1 MRIFVTGATGF
12 VGSALVP
19 ELIAAGHGVIGLAR
33 SGEAAEALS
42 SWGAEVHHGDLADAD
57 GLRSAVAKADAVIH
71 TAFNHDFA
79 NFGAS
84 AEADQQAIRTIGAAL
99 QGSQRPF
106 VITSGLPVVSGR
118 PATEDDLEPS
128 GGASPRRSEQ
138 AAMALADHGVRASV
152 VRMSQVHDRNR
163 QGLATYMMALAR
175 EKGTSAYVGDG
186 LNRWAAVHRLDTASL
201 YRLAVEKAGAGA
213 RYHAVGE
220 DGISLQSIAQAI
232 GERLSLPVVS
242 LSPDDARTHF
252 GALAGPIGMD
262 APASPALTKTSLNWS
277 PANPSGFIGDIEQS
291 VQHRHRHPI

>member
-33 SGEAAEALS
+33 SAEKEQALSARGAEA
-42 SWGAEVHHGDLADAD
+42 HHGDLADAD
-57 GLRSAVAKADAVIH
+57 SLRSAVAKADAVIH

-79 NFGAS
+79 NFSAS
-84 AEADQQAIRTIGAAL
+84 AETDQRAIVAIGNAL
-99 QGSQRPF
+99 EGSQRPF
-106 VITSGLPVVSGR
+106 VITSGLPVVSGQ
-118 PATEDDLEPS
+118 PAREDHLEPT
-128 GGASPRRSEQ
+128 GGPSPRRSEQ
-138 AAMALADHGVRASV
+138 AAIALADRGVRASV

-163 QGLATYMMALAR
+163 QGFATYMMAIAR
-175 EKGTSAYVGDG
+175 EKNISAYVGDG

-201 YRLAVEKAGAGA
+201 YRLAVEKGDAGA

-220 DGISLQSIAQAI
+220 EGIALQLIAQAI
-232 GERLSLPVVS
+232 GDRLNLPVVS

-262 APASPALTKTSLNWS
+262 APASAALTRTSLNWS

-291 VQHRHRHPI
+291 VP

>member
-19 ELIAAGHGVIGLAR
+19 ELIEAGHDVIGLAR
-33 SGEAAEALS
+33 SVQSTRALS
-42 SWGAEVHHGDLADAD
+42 AWGAEVHRGDLADTD
-57 GLRSAVAKADAVIH
+57 SLRSAVAKADAVIH

-79 NFGAS
+79 NFRAS
-84 AEADQQAIRTIGAAL
+84 AAADQQAIRTVGDAL

-106 VITSGLPVVSGR
+106 IITSGLPVVPGR
-118 PATEDDLEPS
+118 PATEEDLEPS

-138 AAMALADHGVRASV
+138 AGMDLAERGVRASV

-163 QGLATYMMALAR
+163 QGFATYMMAIAR
-175 EKGTSAYVGDG
+175 EKEISAYVGDG

-201 YRLAVEKAGAGA
+201 YRLAVEKAGIGA

-220 DGISLQSIAQAI
+220 EGLSLKAIAQAI
-232 GERLSLPVVS
+232 GDRLNLPVVS
-242 LSPDDARTHF
+242 LSADDAKEHF

-262 APASPALTKTSLNWS
+262 APATAALTKTSLNWS
-277 PANPSGFIGDIEQS
+277 PTNPSGLIEDIERS
-291 VQHRHRHPI
+291 MP

>member
-19 ELIAAGHGVIGLAR
+19 ELIEAGHDVIGLAR
-33 SGEAAEALS
+33 SVQSTRALS
-42 SWGAEVHHGDLADAD
+42 AWGAEVHHGDLADTD
-57 GLRSAVAKADAVIH
+57 SLRSAVAKADAVIH

-79 NFGAS
+79 NFRAS
-84 AEADQQAIRTIGAAL
+84 AAADQQAIRTVGDAL

-106 VITSGLPVVSGR
+106 IITSGLPVVPGR
-118 PATEDDLEPS
+118 PATEEDLEPS

-138 AAMALADHGVRASV
+138 AGMDLAERGVRASV

-163 QGLATYMMALAR
+163 QGFATYMMAIAR
-175 EKGTSAYVGDG
+175 EKEISAYVGDG

-201 YRLAVEKAGAGA
+201 YRLAVEKAGIGA

-220 DGISLQSIAQAI
+220 EGLSLKAIAQAI
-232 GERLSLPVVS
+232 GDRLNLPVVS
-242 LSPDDARTHF
+242 LSADDAKEHF

-262 APASPALTKTSLNWS
+262 APATAALTKTSLNWS
-277 PANPSGFIGDIEQS
+277 PTNPSGLIEDIERS
-291 VQHRHRHPI
+291 MP

>member
-33 SGEAAEALS
+33 SEKAAQALL
-42 SWGAEVHHGDLADAD
+42 SWGAQVHHGDLADKD
-57 GLRSAVAKADAVIH
+57 SLRSAVAKADAVIH

-79 NFGAS
+79 NFRAS
-84 AEADQQAIRTIGAAL
+84 AAADERAIRAIGESL

-118 PATEDDLEPS
+118 AATEDDLEPS

-138 AAMALADHGVRASV
+138 AGMDLAERGLRVSV

-163 QGLATYMMALAR
+163 QGFATHMMAIAR
-175 EKGTSAYVGDG
+175 EKGISAYGGDG

-201 YRLAVEKAGAGA
+201 YRLAVEKGDAGA

-220 DGISLQSIAQAI
+220 EGIALQSIAQAI
-232 GERLSLPVVS
+232 GDRMNLPVVS

-252 GALAGPIGMD
+252 GPLAGPIGMD
-262 APASPALTKTSLNWS
+262 APASSALTKTSLNWF
-277 PANPSGFIGDIEQS
+277 PAGSSSFIADIEQS
-291 VQHRHRHPI
+291 VQ